1 MLVVT
6 LTAHGQELFLTAND
20 AVEGLE
26 PEPSVVRSR
35 SAVFDKNQLLDSLA
49 DGSPLVLN
57 LFPNARFEATIEQ
70 SRVTQGSSFV
80 YAVLD
85 RGGHA
90 TLFVAG
96 GLVRGEVHS
105 PHGVYT
111 IKTGGGI
118 GNVRIEQQH
127 ASALPP
133 VDHGTLDRSRAYQS
147 RDWGAI
153 GQIAFIDHEEMTPTD
168 NSHSSN
174 AKTRSKQEYR
184 SGSSSMMSVPLVSG
198 IAQDEEAAVL
208 HSALSA
214 SGDNEEETEESSNK
228 TVDILVVYTPNVEA
242 HEGGKAQT
250 EATITAEVEKNN
262 QALVNSGLKHRKM
275 RLVALE
281 KVDYAQVDNNMS
293 DNLQVLIDKKGDY
306 FDPDGLLDEA
316 LEMRERYSADLV
328 HLFLERA
335 IGICGIA
342 TNYPLRTQKV
352 VENLCAENSNT
363 DECII
368 RKRREVWR
376 ENGYSVSAISESC
389 ITHNTFTHELGHNFG
404 LYHDRYSGA
413 RFLKLADP
421 VNFSLKPYG
430 FGYVNQNFDRST
442 CYRTIMGYDDQCEDE
457 GYDYRVKELM
467 FSNPDLNFM
476 GEEVSSDPAGVDGDE
491 WTVELDGPVNASR
504 AIDDVWDIVANLFS
518 KTASGH
524 DIPYMPA
531 SGEDR
536 RQGFVRVVNHTPE
549 AGEVAIEVF
558 DDSGNAYDLITLSL
572 EAGET
577 AHFNSDDLEM
587 GNAAKGLSAGVGT
600 GEGDWRLKL
609 TSLLEIEVLAYIR
622 TEDGFLTSMH
632 DLMPA
637 SRAGRRAP
645 FFNPGSNENQVSML
659 RLVND
664 HEQEVEAVVTAVDD
678 VGVESE
684 VRVTIPPNAARTFTA
699 KELEEG
705 SEEFEGSLGDGKGK
719 WRLFVENVDRTSL
732 PYSDKEVRVMA
743 MSLLES
749 PTGHLT
755 NLSTVP
761 RNEYQGTHTVP
772 LFPSKTAQARQ
783 GFARVV
789 NLTEE
794 PAEVSVLA
802 YDDNGSEYGPAILS
816 LDGNETA
823 HFNSDDLEDG
833 NEAKGLS
840 GGIGSGQGDW
850 RLELSSE
857 SKLEVLAY
865 VRTDDG
871 FVTTMHEAVPSRIH
885 SHRAAVFNPASNANQ
900 VSSLRLVNPGDE
912 DAEVTIIGID
922 GDGLRTA
929 EIRITVSPKASRTL
943 TSQELESGASG
954 FEGSFG
960 DGAGKWQLEIE
971 ADREI
976 VAMSLLGSPTGH
988 LTNLSTAPVRG
999 VGPWPPAEMAQ

>member
-1 MLVVT
+1 MTRNFIYAALMLAVT

-20 AVEGLE
+20 GDERLE

-35 SAVFDKNQLLDSLA
+35 SAVFDKNQLADSLA

-57 LFPNARFEATIEQ
+57 LFPDARFEATVKATRQ
-70 SRVTQGSSFV
+70 VSRGSSFV
-80 YAVLD
+80 HAVLD

-90 TLFVAG
+90 NLFVAG
-96 GLVRGEVHS
+96 GIVRGEVHS

-111 IKTGGGI
+111 IKTGGGM
-118 GNVRIEQQH
+118 GNVRIEQLN

-133 VDHGTLDRSRAYQS
+133 VDHGTLDPSRADAS
-147 RDWGAI
+147 RDRGPI
-153 GQIAFIDHEEMTPTD
+153 GQVAFIDHGDMAATD
-168 NSHSSN
+168 TSHSSN
-174 AKTRSKQEYR
+174 AKTRSNLEHR
-184 SGSSSMMSVPLVSG
+184 SGSSTTRSVPLVSR
-198 IAQDEEAAVL
+198 IAQDEAAEP
-208 HSALSA
+208 S
-214 SGDNEEETEESSNK
+214 DET
-228 TVDILVVYTPNVEA
+228 VGVLVVYTPNAEA
-242 HEGGKAQT
+242 HEGEKGEI
-250 EATITAEVEKNN
+250 EATIRAEIEKTN
-262 QALVNSGLKHRKM
+262 QAFVNSDLSHRKI
-275 RLVALE
+275 RLVAME
-281 KVDYAQVDNNMS
+281 RVNYTQTDNMGT
-293 DNLQVLIDKKGDY
+293 DLGILIDKKGDY
-306 FDPDGLLDEA
+306 YDPDGVLDEVH
-316 LEMRERYSADLV
+316 EMKERYSADLV
-328 HLFLERA
+328 HLFVERS
-335 IGICGIA
+335 ISTCGTA
-342 TNYPLRTQKV
+342 TGYYLRTHKHIENFCANDSDFDLCV
-352 VENLCAENSNT
+352 VRE
-363 DECII
+363 
-368 RKRREVWR
+368 RKEVW
-376 ENGYSVSAISESC
+376 ENNSYSISAIPEGC
-389 ITHNTFTHELGHNFG
+389 TIQNVFTHELGHTFG
-404 LYHDRYSGA
+404 LYHDRYSEIKYDSISLTD
-413 RFLKLADP
+413 RVKFPLKA
-421 VNFSLKPYG
+421 YG
-430 FGYVNQNFDRST
+430 FGYVNKNFGRSE
-442 CYRTIMGYDDQCEDE
+442 CRYTIMAYGDQCVDE
-457 GYDYRVKELM
+457 GHTSIPEVLM
-467 FSNPDLNFM
+467 FSNPDVDINNE
-476 GEEVSSDPAGVDGDE
+476 GDPAGVDGEE
-491 WTVELDGPVNASR
+491 WTVELDGPVNAAR
-504 AIDDVWDIVANLFS
+504 AIDEVWDIVANLFS
-518 KTASGH
+518 KTESGH
-524 DIPYMPA
+524 DVPYMPA
-531 SGEDR
+531 SGDSR
-536 RQGFVRVVNHTPE
+536 RQGFVRVVNHTHE
-549 AGEVAIEVF
+549 AGEVAIEAF
-558 DDSGNAYDLITLSL
+558 DDAGNIHDPVTLSL

-587 GNAAKGLSAGVGT
+587 GNAAKGLSGGIGT

-609 TSLLEIEVLAYIR
+609 TSLLGIEVLAYVR

-772 LFPSKTAQARQ
+772 LFPLKTAQARQ

-802 YDDNGSEYGPAILS
+802 YDDDGTEYGPAILS
-816 LDGNETA
+816 LDANETA

-850 RLELSSE
+850 RLELTSE

-885 SHRAAVFNPASNANQ
+885 SHRAAVFNPASNADQ

-912 DAEVTIIGID
+912 DAEVTITGID
-922 GDGLRTA
+922 GDGLRTE
-929 EIRITVSPKASRTL
+929 EIRVTVPAKASRTL
-943 TSQELESGASG
+943 TAQELEAGGTG
-954 FEGSFG
+954 FQGSLG
-960 DGAGKWQLEIE
+960 DGSGKWQIEIE

-976 VAMSLLGSPTGH
+976 VAMSLLESPTGH

-999 VGPWPPAEMAQ
+999 VGPWPPAEMAQEE

>member
-1 MLVVT
+1 M
-6 LTAHGQELFLTAND
+6 
-20 AVEGLE
+20 
-26 PEPSVVRSR
+26 
-35 SAVFDKNQLLDSLA
+35 
-49 DGSPLVLN
+49 
-57 LFPNARFEATIEQ
+57 
-70 SRVTQGSSFV
+70 
-80 YAVLD
+80 
-85 RGGHA
+85 
-90 TLFVAG
+90 
-96 GLVRGEVHS
+96 
-105 PHGVYT
+105 
-111 IKTGGGI
+111 
-118 GNVRIEQQH
+118 
-127 ASALPP
+127 
-133 VDHGTLDRSRAYQS
+133 AY
-147 RDWGAI
+147 
-153 GQIAFIDHEEMTPTD
+153 
-168 NSHSSN
+168 N
-174 AKTRSKQEYR
+174 
-184 SGSSSMMSVPLVSG
+184 
-198 IAQDEEAAVL
+198 
-208 HSALSA
+208 
-214 SGDNEEETEESSNK
+214 
-228 TVDILVVYTPNVEA
+228 
-242 HEGGKAQT
+242 
-250 EATITAEVEKNN
+250 
-262 QALVNSGLKHRKM
+262 
-275 RLVALE
+275 
-281 KVDYAQVDNNMS
+281 
-293 DNLQVLIDKKGDY
+293 
-306 FDPDGLLDEA
+306 
-316 LEMRERYSADLV
+316 
-328 HLFLERA
+328 
-335 IGICGIA
+335 
-342 TNYPLRTQKV
+342 
-352 VENLCAENSNT
+352 
-363 DECII
+363 
-368 RKRREVWR
+368 
-376 ENGYSVSAISESC
+376 
-389 ITHNTFTHELGHNFG
+389 
-404 LYHDRYSGA
+404 
-413 RFLKLADP
+413 
-421 VNFSLKPYG
+421 
-430 FGYVNQNFDRST
+430 
-442 CYRTIMGYDDQCEDE
+442 DQCEDE
-457 GYDYRVKELM
+457 GYGPIVQAPM
-467 FSNPDLNFM
+467 FSNPDLQL
-476 GEEVSSDPAGVDGDE
+476 GREEVGFDPAGVPGDE

-719 WRLFVENVDRTSL
+719 WRLFVENVDRPGTASS
-732 PYSDKEVRVMA
+732 PDKEGRVMA

-772 LFPSKTAQARQ
+772 LFPAKSAAGRQ

-802 YDDNGSEYGPAILS
+802 YDDNGTEYGPAILS
-816 LDGNETA
+816 LDANETA

-850 RLELSSE
+850 RLELTSE

-885 SHRAAVFNPASNANQ
+885 SHRAAVFNPASNADQ
-900 VSSLRLVNPGDE
+900 VSSLRLVNPGDV
-912 DAEVTIIGID
+912 DAEVSITGID
-922 GDGLRTA
+922 GDGLRTG
-929 EIRITVSPKASRTL
+929 EIRITVPAKASRTP
-943 TSQELESGASG
+943 TSQELEAGGSD
-954 FEGSFG
+954 FEGSLG

-999 VGPWPPAEMAQ
+999 VGPWPPAEMAKEE

>member
-1 MLVVT
+1 MSRNFTYAALMLAVT
-6 LTAHGQELFLTAND
+6 LTAQGQELFLTAND
-20 AVEGLE
+20 AVERLE
-26 PEPSVVRSR
+26 PEPSVIRSR
-35 SAVFDKNQLLDSLA
+35 SAVFDQNQLVDSLS

-57 LFPNARFEATIEQ
+57 LFPDARFEATVKE
-70 SRVTQGSSFV
+70 SRQVSRGSSFV

-96 GLVRGEVHS
+96 GIVRGEVHS

-118 GNVRIEQQH
+118 GNVRIEQLD

-133 VDHGTLDRSRAYQS
+133 VDHGTLDPSRADAS
-147 RDWGAI
+147 RDRGPI
-153 GQIAFIDHEEMTPTD
+153 GQVAFIDHGDMAATD
-168 NSHSSN
+168 TSHSSN
-174 AKTRSKQEYR
+174 AKTRSNLEHR
-184 SGSSSMMSVPLVSG
+184 SGSSTTRSVPLVSR
-198 IAQDEEAAVL
+198 IARDEAAEP
-208 HSALSA
+208 S
-214 SGDNEEETEESSNK
+214 DET
-228 TVDILVVYTPNVEA
+228 VGVLVVYTPNAEA
-242 HEGGKAQT
+242 HEGEKGEI
-250 EATITAEVEKNN
+250 EATIRAEIEKTN
-262 QALVNSGLKHRKM
+262 QAFVNSDLSHRKI
-275 RLVALE
+275 RLVAME
-281 KVDYAQVDNNMS
+281 KIEYTQASNLGAD
-293 DNLQVLIDKKGDY
+293 LQVLRDYKGAY
-306 FDPDGLLDEA
+306 YDPDGLLDEVH
-316 LEMRERYSADLV
+316 EMRERYSADLV
-328 HLFLERA
+328 HLFVNDSRGA
-335 IGICGIA
+335 CGTA
-342 TNYPLRTQKV
+342 TRY
-352 VENLCAENSNT
+352 NLHTKQFVDNACKNDSNP
-363 DECII
+363 DECIVQK
-368 RKRREVWR
+368 RKDFWR
-376 ENGYSVSAISESC
+376 DDSSHSISAIPRGCTVQYS
-389 ITHNTFTHELGHNFG
+389 FTHELGHNFG
-404 LYHDRYSGA
+404 ISHDRYSDDKYH
-413 RFLKLADP
+413 RISLIDP
-421 VNFSLKPYG
+421 VKFPLRPYG
-430 FGYVNQNFDRST
+430 FGYVNQNFDRSICFNT
-442 CYRTIMGYDDQCEDE
+442 MMAYKDQCVDE
-457 GYDYRVKELM
+457 GYVGSNGVKELM
-467 FSNPDLNFM
+467 FSNPDVEL
-476 GEEVSSDPAGVDGDE
+476 GSEEVGFDPAGVPGEE
-491 WTVELDGPVNASR
+491 WTVALDGPVNASR

-518 KTASGH
+518 KTESGH
-524 DIPYMPA
+524 DVPYMPA
-531 SGEDR
+531 TGDDR
-536 RQGFVRVVNHTPE
+536 RQGFVRVVNHTHE
-549 AGEVAIEVF
+549 AGEVAIEAF
-558 DDSGNAYDLITLSL
+558 DDSGNAFDLITLSL
-572 EAGET
+572 ESGET

-587 GNAAKGLSAGVGT
+587 GNAAKGLSGGIGT

-719 WRLFVENVDRTSL
+719 WRLFVENVNRKDN

-912 DAEVTIIGID
+912 DAVVSIIGID

>member
-1 MLVVT
+1 MSDEILSIKTLWLRLRESELRAGSDMLVT
-6 LTAHGQELFLTAND
+6 QSWPMD
-20 AVEGLE
+20 DQCIDEG
-26 PEPSVVRSR
+26 
-35 SAVFDKNQLLDSLA
+35 
-49 DGSPLVLN
+49 
-57 LFPNARFEATIEQ
+57 
-70 SRVTQGSSFV
+70 
-80 YAVLD
+80 
-85 RGGHA
+85 
-90 TLFVAG
+90 
-96 GLVRGEVHS
+96 
-105 PHGVYT
+105 
-111 IKTGGGI
+111 
-118 GNVRIEQQH
+118 
-127 ASALPP
+127 
-133 VDHGTLDRSRAYQS
+133 
-147 RDWGAI
+147 
-153 GQIAFIDHEEMTPTD
+153 
-168 NSHSSN
+168 
-174 AKTRSKQEYR
+174 
-184 SGSSSMMSVPLVSG
+184 
-198 IAQDEEAAVL
+198 
-208 HSALSA
+208 
-214 SGDNEEETEESSNK
+214 
-228 TVDILVVYTPNVEA
+228 
-242 HEGGKAQT
+242 
-250 EATITAEVEKNN
+250 
-262 QALVNSGLKHRKM
+262 
-275 RLVALE
+275 
-281 KVDYAQVDNNMS
+281 
-293 DNLQVLIDKKGDY
+293 
-306 FDPDGLLDEA
+306 
-316 LEMRERYSADLV
+316 
-328 HLFLERA
+328 
-335 IGICGIA
+335 
-342 TNYPLRTQKV
+342 
-352 VENLCAENSNT
+352 
-363 DECII
+363 
-368 RKRREVWR
+368 
-376 ENGYSVSAISESC
+376 
-389 ITHNTFTHELGHNFG
+389 
-404 LYHDRYSGA
+404 YSGA
-413 RFLKLADP
+413 RK
-421 VNFSLKPYG
+421 
-430 FGYVNQNFDRST
+430 Q
-442 CYRTIMGYDDQCEDE
+442 
-457 GYDYRVKELM
+457 LM
-467 FSNPDLNFM
+467 FSNPDLEF
-476 GEEVSSDPAGVDGDE
+476 GDEENGVDPAGVPGDE

-518 KTASGH
+518 KTESGH
-524 DIPYMPA
+524 DVPYMPA
-531 SGEDR
+531 SGDDR
-536 RQGFVRVVNHTPE
+536 RQGFVRVVNHTHE
-549 AGEVAIEVF
+549 AGEVAIEAF
-558 DDSGNAYDLITLSL
+558 DDSGNAFDLITLSL

-587 GNAAKGLSAGVGT
+587 GNTAKGLSAGVGT

-622 TEDGFLTSMH
+622 TDDGFLTSMH

-664 HEQEVEAVVTAVDD
+664 HDEETEVLVTAVDD

-684 VRVTIPPNAARTFTA
+684 VKVTIPPHAARTFTA

-719 WRLFVENVDRTSL
+719 WRLFVENVDRTDT

-850 RLELSSE
+850 RLELTSE

-912 DAEVTIIGID
+912 DAEVTITGID
-922 GDGLRTA
+922 GDGLRTE
-929 EIRITVSPKASRTL
+929 EIRITVPAKASRTL
-943 TSQELESGASG
+943 TAQELESGASG
-954 FEGSFG
+954 FEG
-960 DGAGKWQLEIE
+960 
-971 ADREI
+971 I
-976 VAMSLLGSPTGH
+976 VRRRCQESGSWRSRRTGR
-988 LTNLSTAPVRG
+988 SSP
-999 VGPWPPAEMAQ
+999 

>member
-1 MLVVT
+1 MTRYFIHATLMLVVT

-20 AVEGLE
+20 AVEELE

-49 DGSPLVLN
+49 DGSPLLLN
-57 LFPNARFEATIEQ
+57 LFPDARFEATVKETRRV
-70 SRVTQGSSFV
+70 SRGSSFV
-80 YAVLD
+80 YATLPD
-85 RGGHA
+85 GGHA

-96 GLVRGEVHS
+96 GIVRGEVHS

-118 GNVRIEQQH
+118 GNVRIEQLNT
-127 ASALPP
+127 SALPP
-133 VDHGTLDRSRAYQS
+133 VDHGTLDRSRADAS
-147 RDWGAI
+147 RDRGAI
-153 GQIAFIDHEEMTPTD
+153 GQVAFIDHGETTATD
-168 NSHSSN
+168 SPRYSN
-174 AKTRSKQEYR
+174 AKTRSNLEHR
-184 SGSSSMMSVPLVSG
+184 SGSGSSSMMSVPLVPG
-198 IAQDEEAAVL
+198 IAQDEAAEP
-208 HSALSA
+208 S
-214 SGDNEEETEESSNK
+214 DK
-228 TVDILVVYTPNVEA
+228 TVDVLVVYTPNAEA
-242 HEGGKAQT
+242 HTGGKAEI
-250 EATITAEVEKNN
+250 EATIMAEIEKTN
-262 QALVNSGLKHRKM
+262 QALVNSDLSHRKI

-281 KVDYAQVDNNMS
+281 KMNYTQSDNNMS
-293 DNLQVLIDKKGDY
+293 DNLQILGDKKGDY
-306 FDPDGLLDEA
+306 SDPDGVLDEVHDS
-316 LEMRERYSADLV
+316 RERVEADLV
-328 HLFLERA
+328 HLFLKRA
-335 IGICGIA
+335 VGICGFA
-342 TNYPLRTQKV
+342 SGYDLHSGRF
-352 VENLCAENSNT
+352 VENLCKNDPDPT
-363 DECII
+363 ECII

-376 ENGYSVSAISESC
+376 HNGYSVSAIPEGC
-389 ITHNTFTHELGHNFG
+389 TVQNVFTHELGHSFG
-404 LYHDRYSGA
+404 ISHDRYVESY
-413 RFLKLADP
+413 LSLVDP
-421 VNFSLKPYG
+421 VDFPLRPYG
-430 FGYVNQNFDRST
+430 FGYVNQNFSRSR
-442 CYRTIMGYDDQCEDE
+442 CARTIMSYGDQCTDE
-457 GYDYRVKELM
+457 GHISSERMLQLM
-467 FSNPDLNFM
+467 FSNPDLEL
-476 GEEVSSDPAGVDGDE
+476 GSEEVGFDPAGVPGDE
-491 WTVELDGPVNASR
+491 WTVQLDGPVNASR

-524 DIPYMPA
+524 DIPYMRA
-531 SGEDR
+531 SGDDR
-536 RQGFVRVVNHTPE
+536 RQGFVRVVNHTHE
-549 AGEVAIEVF
+549 AGEVAIEAF
-558 DDSGNAYDLITLSL
+558 DDAGNIYDPITLSL
-572 EAGET
+572 EGGGT

-587 GNAAKGLSAGVGT
+587 GNTAKGLSAGVGT

-816 LDGNETA
+816 LDANETA

-850 RLELSSE
+850 RLELTSE

-912 DAEVTIIGID
+912 DAEVTITGID
-922 GDGLRTA
+922 GDGLRTE
-929 EIRITVSPKASRTL
+929 EIRVTVPAKASRTL
-943 TSQELESGASG
+943 TSQELEAGGSG
-954 FEGSFG
+954 FRGSLG
-960 DGAGKWQLEIE
+960 DGSGKWQIEIE

-976 VAMSLLGSPTGH
+976 VAMSLLESPTGH

-999 VGPWPPAEMAQ
+999 VGPWPPAEMAQEE

>member
-1 MLVVT
+1 
-6 LTAHGQELFLTAND
+6 
-20 AVEGLE
+20 
-26 PEPSVVRSR
+26 
-35 SAVFDKNQLLDSLA
+35 
-49 DGSPLVLN
+49 
-57 LFPNARFEATIEQ
+57 
-70 SRVTQGSSFV
+70 
-80 YAVLD
+80 
-85 RGGHA
+85 
-90 TLFVAG
+90 
-96 GLVRGEVHS
+96 
-105 PHGVYT
+105 
-111 IKTGGGI
+111 
-118 GNVRIEQQH
+118 
-127 ASALPP
+127 
-133 VDHGTLDRSRAYQS
+133 
-147 RDWGAI
+147 
-153 GQIAFIDHEEMTPTD
+153 
-168 NSHSSN
+168 
-174 AKTRSKQEYR
+174 
-184 SGSSSMMSVPLVSG
+184 
-198 IAQDEEAAVL
+198 
-208 HSALSA
+208 
-214 SGDNEEETEESSNK
+214 
-228 TVDILVVYTPNVEA
+228 
-242 HEGGKAQT
+242 
-250 EATITAEVEKNN
+250 
-262 QALVNSGLKHRKM
+262 
-275 RLVALE
+275 
-281 KVDYAQVDNNMS
+281 
-293 DNLQVLIDKKGDY
+293 
-306 FDPDGLLDEA
+306 
-316 LEMRERYSADLV
+316 
-328 HLFLERA
+328 
-335 IGICGIA
+335 
-342 TNYPLRTQKV
+342 
-352 VENLCAENSNT
+352 
-363 DECII
+363 
-368 RKRREVWR
+368 
-376 ENGYSVSAISESC
+376 
-389 ITHNTFTHELGHNFG
+389 
-404 LYHDRYSGA
+404 
-413 RFLKLADP
+413 
-421 VNFSLKPYG
+421 
-430 FGYVNQNFDRST
+430 
-442 CYRTIMGYDDQCEDE
+442 
-457 GYDYRVKELM
+457 M

-476 GEEVSSDPAGVDGDE
+476 GEEVSSDLAGVDGEE
-491 WTVELDGPVNASR
+491 WTVELDGPVNAAR
-504 AIDDVWDIVANLFS
+504 AIDEVWDIVASLFS
-518 KTASGH
+518 KTESGH
-524 DIPYMPA
+524 DVPYMPA
-531 SGEDR
+531 TGDDR
-536 RQGFVRVVNHTPE
+536 RQGFVRVVNHTHE
-549 AGEVAIEVF
+549 AGDVAIEAF
-558 DDSGNAYDLITLSL
+558 DDAGTTYDPITLSL

-587 GNAAKGLSAGVGT
+587 GNVAKGLSGGIGT
-600 GEGDWRLKL
+600 GEGDWRLRL
-609 TSLLEIEVLAYIR
+609 TSLLEIEVLAYVR
-622 TEDGFLTSMH
+622 TDDGFLTSMH

-850 RLELSSE
+850 RLELTSE

-885 SHRAAVFNPASNANQ
+885 SHRAAVFNPASNADQ

-912 DAEVTIIGID
+912 DAEVTITGID
-922 GDGLRTA
+922 GDGLRTE
-929 EIRITVSPKASRTL
+929 EIRVTVPAKASRTL
-943 TSQELESGASG
+943 TAQELEAGGTG
-954 FEGSFG
+954 FQGSLG
-960 DGAGKWQLEIE
+960 DGSGKWQIEIE

-976 VAMSLLGSPTGH
+976 VAMSLLESPTGH

-999 VGPWPPAEMAQ
+999 VGPWPPAEMAQEE